1 MSYFLSFGILVTHF
15 SENSGGSENQNI
27 ICLAFGARASTLI
40 GYNKFSV
47 IFGGQGALKYILNL
61 LWRIVRRTID
71 DQLSLIAAGIAFY
84 ALMAVFPGVAAL
96 VALAGLITDAE
107 QVVQVME
114 GLSEILP
121 DDAAALI
128 LSQATRV
135 ASAPESGL
143 SLTLFVGI
151 FLSLY
156 LSTRATTGLM
166 HGLNIVGGYSE
177 TRGFFRYWFTVILL
191 TVAVLI
197 GAVLMML
204 LLVVV
209 PVLLAYVPNVPFNL
223 PLTEGVRWI
232 LTALVLLSALEL
244 FYRFAPC
251 HPDRRSWAWVSPGI
265 FVALVLWGTGSI
277 GFGIYVANFAQYN
290 EIFGSLGGVIILL
303 TWIWLSAF
311 VVLLGAL
318 LDREWERL

>member
-1 MSYFLSFGILVTHF
+1 MKSIL
-15 SENSGGSENQNI
+15 
-27 ICLAFGARASTLI
+27 
-40 GYNKFSV
+40 K
-47 IFGGQGALKYILNL
+47 L
-61 LWRIVRRTID
+61 LWRVARRSVD

-96 VALAGLITDAE
+96 VALAGLVTDAD
-107 QVVQVME
+107 QVVLVME

-121 DDAAALI
+121 DDAAAPVLE
-128 LSQATRV
+128 QATRV

-143 SLTLFVGI
+143 SLTLAVGVA
-151 FLSLY
+151 LSLY

-166 HGLNIVGGYSE
+166 HGLNIVGAYAE

-191 TVAVLI
+191 TAAVLI
-197 GAVLMML
+197 GALLMLL

-209 PVLLAYVPNVPFNL
+209 PVLLAYL
-223 PLTEGVRWI
+223 PEVARQFSLTEGVRWV
-232 LTALVLLSALEL
+232 LTSLVLLAALEV

-251 HPDRRSWAWVSPGI
+251 HPRKRRWAWVSPGI
-265 FVALVLWGTGSI
+265 FIALLLWILGSI
-277 GFGIYVANFAQYN
+277 GFAIYVSNFAQYN

-303 TWIWLSAF
+303 TWIWLSSF

-318 LDREWERL
+318 LDKEIERNE